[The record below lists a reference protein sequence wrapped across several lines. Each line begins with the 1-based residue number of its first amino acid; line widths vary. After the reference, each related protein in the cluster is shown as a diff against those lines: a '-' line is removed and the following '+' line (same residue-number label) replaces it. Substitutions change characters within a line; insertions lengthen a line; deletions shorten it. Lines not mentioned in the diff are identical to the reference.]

1 MVQGTSLYG
10 DMLAEPARA
19 ESSGKGGA
27 AKGWGTIPAERDR
40 EKSPPKR
47 RRVAELPPAERAPP
61 APTATAAVARP
72 PAVAGG
78 PARVQSVPDGG
89 NAAVGTTTNPLP
101 CRGDS
106 DPSSAAAKSLRRQQ
120 PHLFDAAPGHS
131 SGGGGGS
138 STSAAVSNVDT
149 DMADDQNENAD
160 SMQQENGSDENN
172 EEEIEAEAEADAT
185 YYRNARADLTRAG
198 ANRPDPG
205 TAGAAEHMLERGK
218 GKGKWNGK
226 GKDKP
231 NATNSNGMICIPEQT
246 AEGGAEPNGEDPKP
260 YVHGRDV
267 DSASVSSA
275 RDLARRIRRRARA
288 VDAALRASAEA
299 ALMVAA
305 AETQRA
311 ENVKLDELH
320 QQRQQQQRRGGRP
333 VTIAC
338 IPSPS
343 PHHQAPSTPRF
354 LSSLS
359 LALAVAV
366 ALQAGVVVS
375 SLWMIAL

>member
-1 MVQGTSLYG
+1 MVQGISLYG
-10 DMLAEPARA
+10 DMLAEPGRA
-19 ESSGKGGA
+19 ESSGKRGA
-27 AKGWGTIPAERDR
+27 VKGWGTVPDESDRD
-40 EKSPPKR
+40 KSPPKR

-61 APTATAAVARP
+61 APTATAAVTRP

-78 PARVQSVPDGG
+78 PARAQSVPDGG

-120 PHLFDAAPGHS
+120 PHLFDVAPGHS

-138 STSAAVSNVDT
+138 STSAAVSNVET

-160 SMQQENGSDENN
+160 SMQQENGSDEN
-172 EEEIEAEAEADAT
+172 EEEIEVEAEVDAT
-185 YYRNARADLTRAG
+185 YYRNARVDPTRAG
-198 ANRPDPG
+198 ANRPAPG

-218 GKGKWNGK
+218 KGKGK

-231 NATNSNGMICIPEQT
+231 NATNSNGMICIPEPT
-246 AEGGAEPNGEDPKP
+246 AEGGAEPNGEDPKL

-288 VDAALRASAEA
+288 VDAALRVSAEA
-299 ALMVAA
+299 AMMIAA

-311 ENVKLDELH
+311 ENLKQDELH
-320 QQRQQQQRRGGRP
+320 QQRQLQQRRGGRP

-343 PHHQAPSTPRF
+343 PHHPSTSRF
-354 LSSLS
+354 LSSPFLS
-359 LALAVAV
+359 LSLS
-366 ALQAGVVVS
+366 LSKQAWLYLPSGRLHSDV
-375 SLWMIAL
+375 